1 MRARPFF
8 NLILVL
14 TCMGFFSLSHPQT
27 TSTIHQN
34 EPAKI
39 IHVKNSN
46 WHQTIAQA
54 PPHSKLI
61 FDRNTFVT
69 LQSSLVIEKPLILT
83 GIRARLADGI
93 TDQPLI
99 KVIADDV
106 TITDFHL
113 YGNRGTLPRKGRHVL
128 LEIRASGFYVENGR
142 FINGS
147 KDGMMIHTPSAG
159 GNIVGG
165 VIKNLIGRDNGVDV
179 VSIDGG
185 GKGQSISNL
194 LVENIRCYNS
204 VEKGAVE
211 VADGCENITVRTVY
225 AENSLYAVDIQDHG
239 KHGKINRNVVVDDVY
254 ALNCEH
260 AVRTGLHPNG
270 HENITL
276 LNIVSEK
283 CHRPLR
289 LRNITNLKVHNVT
302 VLDQEGDEHLIYI
315 RECDEVSFRD
325 ITVRNATFA
334 GPAMIVENV
343 DRFMMDR
350 FILDGDIDSI
360 TCGIAYQINREQPFS
375 GLLIQNCL
383 LPRSLHPGIL
393 LESTNKKST
402 LTDYFICH
410 NVANIVDGIR
420 GERAIIKDNIQ

>member
-1 MRARPFF
+1 
-8 NLILVL
+8 
-14 TCMGFFSLSHPQT
+14 MGSPSWSQSKT
-27 TSTIHQN
+27 VSTAGQN
-34 EPAKI
+34 DPAKVI
-39 IHVKNSN
+39 IVKNAN
-46 WHQTIAQA
+46 WHQTIEQA

-61 FDRNTFVT
+61 FDRNTFIT
-69 LQSSLVIEKPLILT
+69 LQRPLVIEKPLILT
-83 GIRARLADGI
+83 GIRARLADGV

-106 TITDFHL
+106 TITDFEL
-113 YGNRGTLPRKGRHVL
+113 YGNRGTVPRKGRHVM
-128 LEIRASGFYVENGR
+128 LEIRSSGFYIEKGR

-165 VIKNLIGRDNGVDV
+165 IIKNLIGRDNGVDV

-185 GKGQSISNL
+185 GKGQMISNL

-211 VADGCENITVRTVY
+211 VADGCQNITVRTVY

-260 AVRTGLHPNG
+260 GVRTALHPNG

-276 LNIVSEK
+276 LNIVAEK
-283 CHRPLR
+283 CRRPVR
-289 LRNITNLKVHNVT
+289 LKNIKNLKLHNVT
-302 VLDQEGDEHLIYI
+302 VLDQDGDRHLIYI
-315 RECDEVSFRD
+315 RECDEVSFRN

-343 DRFMMDR
+343 DRFMLDR
-350 FILDGDIDSI
+350 FILDGEIDAI

-383 LPRSLHPGIL
+383 LPRSLQPGIL
-393 LESTNKKST
+393 LETTNEKST
-402 LTDYFICH
+402 LADYIISH
-410 NVANIVDGIR
+410 NVAHIVDRIK
-420 GERAIIKDNIQ
+420 GERAMIKDNLQ